1 MAIKHT
7 ILSSLLSIAL
17 LTSAA
22 PATALAANSPAAL
35 TAAGAS
41 SLSALSDSGPA
52 IEVQVT
58 RGQFISSIIRA
69 SGLNLDHIRFIKAP
83 DVRDVAPDVSPE
95 ASFAGDLIIAGHYG
109 VVKSGEPF
117 RPEDPVTREEAAL
130 MAVKAL
136 DARAGKLPVT
146 LQFIIF
152 EDQEKIDRGNME
164 SIQYACKLGLFGAEK
179 TFRPGDTLT
188 GSEQSRLLPAFKK
201 ILGSVPDQDGVTW
214 ELSPDG
220 KSITLFWGEKPTGG
234 YAINIVSVVGAGNTL
249 KVFYSLRSP
258 GPGDLVTQAF
268 TYPRATAALPAGTEP
283 FTKVQL
289 ARAEGN
295 YRILFNIGN
304 PTYTDGGINYK
315 MDASPFLENGRA
327 MVPVRYLALSLGVP
341 EDRISWSPSSR
352 TVTLVKEGTTIVL
365 AAGGSIMYV
374 NDRPVQMNAAP
385 VLRQGRVYLPARYVA
400 EALGCTVEW
409 NTGEQ
414 AVLISPSSPDQN

>member
-1 MAIKHT
+1 MAIKHKL
-7 ILSSLLSIAL
+7 LSSLLSIAL

-22 PATALAANSPAAL
+22 PATALAAHSPAVL
-35 TAAGAS
+35 TAAGAP
-41 SLSALSDSGPA
+41 SLSTLSDSGPA

-117 RPEDPVTREEAAL
+117 RPEDPVTREEAAI

-136 DARAGKLPVT
+136 DARAGRLPVT

-152 EDQEKIDRGNME
+152 EDEEKIGKGNME
-164 SIQYACKLGLFGAEK
+164 SIQYACKLGLFGTEK
-179 TFRPGDTLT
+179 TFRPGDPLT
-188 GSEQSRLLPAFKK
+188 GGEQNKLIAAFKK

-220 KSITLFWGEKPTGG
+220 KSITLFWGKKPTGG
-234 YAINIVSVVGAGNTL
+234 YAISIVSVVRAGNTL

-283 FTKVQL
+283 FTEVQL
-289 ARAEGN
+289 VRAEGN
-295 YRILFNIGN
+295 YRISFNIGN
-304 PTYTDGGINYK
+304 HTYTDGGINYK
-315 MDASPFLENGRA
+315 MDASPFLENDRA
-327 MVPVRYLALSLGVP
+327 MVPVRYLALALGVP

-400 EALGCTVEW
+400 EALGCTVQW
-409 NTGEQ
+409 NAGEQ
-414 AVLISPSSPDQN
+414 AVLIYPASL